1 MLVISQLIS
10 IYYEPIYTKDKV
22 LVKILV
28 LGATGMLGST
38 IFQQLSNHRQHQVWG
53 TIRNNYNLRYF
64 PRNTHQNL
72 ISNLDILDH
81 DALVHAF
88 TKIKPDVVI
97 NCVGVIKQLAQ
108 AKNPLTTLPIN
119 AMLPHR
125 LAALCELTK
134 ARLIHISTDCVF
146 SGNQGMYVEDDTS
159 DATDLYGKSKYIGEL
174 HDCPSAI
181 TLRTSIIGHE
191 LNSNYSLVNW
201 FLSQKNSTLG
211 YDKAIFSGLTTLEF
225 ARVIHDFVIP
235 NPTLS
240 GLYHVA
246 AQPINKFD
254 LLSVIAE
261 VYGKKI
267 AISPDSTLV
276 IDRSLNA
283 KRFNQATN
291 YTPPNWTT
299 LITAM
304 HNDYLNT
311 KERILD
317 V

>member
-1 MLVISQLIS
+1 M
-10 IYYEPIYTKDKV
+10 
-22 LVKILV
+22 KILV

-38 IFQQLSNHRQHQVWG
+38 IFRQLSNNSQHQVWG
-53 TIRNNYNLRYF
+53 TTRSNHHLHYF
-64 PRNTHQNL
+64 PENTHQNL
-72 ISNLDILDH
+72 ISNIDVLEH

-88 TKIKPDVVI
+88 TTVKPDVVI

-108 AKNPLTTLPIN
+108 ASNPLTTLPIN

-134 ARLIHISTDCVF
+134 TRLIHISTDCVF
-146 SGNQGMYVEDDTS
+146 SGNQGMYAEDDVS

-174 HDCPSAI
+174 HNYPSAI

-191 LNSNYSLVNW
+191 LNSKYSLVNW
-201 FLSQKNSTLG
+201 FLSQKNSISG
-211 YDKAIFSGLTTLEF
+211 YDKAIFSGLSTLEF
-225 ARVIHDFVIP
+225 SRIIHDIVIP
-235 NPTLS
+235 NPALS

-254 LLSVIAE
+254 LLSVIAD

-267 AISPDSTLV
+267 TITPDSTLV

-283 KRFNQATN
+283 ERFNQATN
-291 YTPPNWTT
+291 YNPPNWTA

-304 HNDYLNT
+304 HKDYLNT
-311 KERILD
+311 KERILN

>member
-1 MLVISQLIS
+1 M
-10 IYYEPIYTKDKV
+10 
-22 LVKILV
+22 KILV

-38 IFQQLSNHRQHQVWG
+38 IFQQLFNHSQHQVWG
-53 TIRNNYNLRYF
+53 TIRNSHNLGYF
-64 PRNTHQNL
+64 PKNTHQNL
-72 ISNLDILDH
+72 IKNIDVLEH
-81 DALVHAF
+81 DALVYAF
-88 TKIKPDVVI
+88 TQVKPDVVI
-97 NCVGVIKQLAQ
+97 NCVGVIKQLAH
-108 AKNPLTTLPIN
+108 ANNPLTTLPIN

-125 LAALCELTK
+125 LASLCELTST
-134 ARLIHISTDCVF
+134 RLIHVSTDCVF
-146 SGNQGMYVEDDTS
+146 SGNQGMYVEEDVS

-191 LNSNYSLVNW
+191 INSNYSLVDW
-201 FLSQKNSTLG
+201 FLSQNNDISG

-225 ARVIHDFVIP
+225 ARIIHDFVIP
-235 NPTLS
+235 NPELS

-254 LLSVIAE
+254 LLSVIAD
-261 VYGKKI
+261 VYKKE
-267 AISPDSTLV
+267 ISIKPDSALV

-283 KRFNQATN
+283 QRFNQATQ
-291 YTPPNWTT
+291 YSPPDWTT

-304 HNDYLNT
+304 HKDYLNT
-311 KERILD
+311 QERNLH